1 MIARRILALP
11 NVMQQAAPGNVC
23 TRGLPE
29 RCSIVPIKH
38 TGATGRGG
46 IGRRFAGAACQRT
59 LSPANPI
66 LSNAC
71 ARDLEQS
78 KAAPLQA
85 LGKLTPR
92 GPYVL
97 SAETA
102 VTYFRAFF
110 AASITLCSTS
120 AGSSW

>member
-1 MIARRILALP
+1 MFYRSDQTHRSYRPRRYQETFRGSRLPTHAEYGKPDSLMHAL
-11 NVMQQAAPGNVC
+11 
-23 TRGLPE
+23 
-29 RCSIVPIKH
+29 
-38 TGATGRGG
+38 
-46 IGRRFAGAACQRT
+46 
-59 LSPANPI
+59 
-66 LSNAC
+66 
-71 ARDLEQS
+71 DLEQS

-92 GPYVL
+92 GSFVL